1 MDTFKI
7 CNYFGMQYQ
16 YLGTFKTPSPEEFE
30 SRITLRVL

>member
-16 YLGTFKTPSPEEFE
+16 YLGTFKTPSPDSLKVE
-30 SRITLRVL
+30 LH

>member
-16 YLGTFKTPSPEEFE
+16 YLGTFKTPLDSLKVE
-30 SRITLRVL
+30 LH